1 MAKGGAMVG
10 RSLALMVLSLSFVP
24 SLFAAELS
32 PATEECIDC
41 HSSVTPGIVSSWRR
55 SRHARISPREALKGP
70 ELSRRI
76 SARVVPEEMG
86 GYAVGCA
93 ECHTLRAGEHR
104 DTFEHNGYQV
114 HAVVS
119 PPDCAQCH
127 PVEVEQYQGNLM
139 AHAWRNLTQNP
150 VYQMLMEAAGGLQ
163 VLIGDDIAQ
172 VGPDEMTRADS
183 CLSCHGTKISV
194 KGFGTRETPFG
205 EMIFP
210 VLEGW
215 PNGGPGRANP
225 DGSEGSCT
233 PCHHRHSFSIEEA
246 RKPHTCSTCH
256 KGPDVPAYKV
266 YTVSRH
272 GTLYASS
279 GKEWDFEAVPWVVG
293 RDFEAPTCATCHISL
308 LVDPEGEVLVE
319 RTHRMADRLPWRIF
333 GLIYAH
339 PHPKDA
345 DTTLIHNS
353 QGLSLP
359 TDLTG
364 EPSTEYLISGDEQFE
379 RQERMERVCS
389 GCHSREWI
397 KGHFARL
404 ERAIETTNE
413 LTLTA
418 TKLIL
423 RAWEKGVVKGLDQ
436 ESSPFD
442 EALERKWV
450 ESWLFYANSTRYAS
464 AMAGADYGVFA
475 RGRWYLGKTLREM
488 KDWIE
493 VKGRR

>member
-1 MAKGGAMVG
+1 
-10 RSLALMVLSLSFVP
+10 
-24 SLFAAELS
+24 
-32 PATEECIDC
+32 
-41 HSSVTPGIVSSWRR
+41 
-55 SRHARISPREALKGP
+55 
-70 ELSRRI
+70 
-76 SARVVPEEMG
+76 
-86 GYAVGCA
+86 
-93 ECHTLRAGEHR
+93 
-104 DTFEHNGYQV
+104 
-114 HAVVS
+114 
-119 PPDCAQCH
+119 
-127 PVEVEQYQGNLM
+127 
-139 AHAWRNLTQNP
+139 
-150 VYQMLMEAAGGLQ
+150 
-163 VLIGDDIAQ
+163 
-172 VGPDEMTRADS
+172 
-183 CLSCHGTKISV
+183 
-194 KGFGTRETPFG
+194 
-205 EMIFP
+205 
-210 VLEGW
+210 
-215 PNGGPGRANP
+215 
-225 DGSEGSCT
+225 
-233 PCHHRHSFSIEEA
+233 
-246 RKPHTCSTCH
+246 
-256 KGPDVPAYKV
+256 
-266 YTVSRH
+266 
-272 GTLYASS
+272 
-279 GKEWDFEAVPWVVG
+279 
-293 RDFEAPTCATCHISL
+293 